1 MLKKDANYYFI
12 GIKGTGMAGL
22 ALVMHDL
29 GYKVS
34 GSDIEQHTFTQEP
47 LLAAGIEV
55 LPFAAKNIHAGL
67 TIVKGNAFKE
77 DHPEVKR
84 ALELNLKIMSYPDTL
99 AELLPQYTS
108 IGVAGAHG
116 KTSTTGLMAHVLGG
130 VLPTSYLVG
139 DGTGRGI
146 ANSRFFVYEADEYR
160 RHFLAYHPDYMVMTN
175 IDFDHPDYFKDIDDV
190 TAAFQTAADQTR
202 KGLFVWGDDERLA
215 NLKTDIQKFTYGL
228 KETDDY
234 RAVNIKR
241 DELGAQFD
249 VLYHGDSL
257 GRFTIRLF
265 GEHNIMNS
273 LAVIGVAHQEGLNM
287 VDVANELVSYQG
299 TKRRFAE
306 TDYKDVVVIDD
317 YAHHPTE
324 MKATLQAAR
333 QKFPDMK
340 LVAIFQP
347 HTYSRTKQFAA
358 EFAEILRTADKAY
371 VTPIFGSARE
381 STGDISSEMLV
392 DQIGKDSEVIKLENI
407 SDLTENKNSV
417 MVFMGAGDIQKYET
431 AYEKLL

>member
-1 MLKKDANYYFI
+1 
-12 GIKGTGMAGL
+12 MAGL

-29 GYKVS
+29 SYNVS

-55 LPFAAKNIHAGL
+55 LPFAAENIHEGL

-77 DHPEVKR
+77 DNPEVKR
-84 ALELNLKIMSYPDTL
+84 ALELGLPIMSYPDTL

-108 IGVAGAHG
+108 IGVAGVHG

-139 DGTGRGI
+139 DGTGKGI
-146 ANSRFFVYEADEYR
+146 ANSKFFVYEADEYR

-175 IDFDHPDYFKDIDDV
+175 IDFDHPDYFKDIADV
-190 TAAFQTAADQTR
+190 TAAFQTAADQTK
-202 KGLFVWGDDERLA
+202 KGLFVWGDDERLV
-215 NLKTDIQKFTYGL
+215 NLKTDKKKFKYGF

-234 RAVNIKR
+234 RAVNINR

-249 VLYHGDSL
+249 VLFHDESL
-257 GRFTIRLF
+257 GRFTIHLF
-265 GEHNIMNS
+265 GEHNILNS

-287 VDVANELVSYQG
+287 VDVQNELESYQG

-306 TDYKDVVVIDD
+306 TDYDDIVVIDD

-324 MKATLQAAR
+324 IRATLQAAR
-333 QKFPDMK
+333 QKFPDKK
-340 LVAIFQP
+340 LVAVFQP
-347 HTYSRTKQFAA
+347 HTYSRTKKFAA
-358 EFAEILRTADKAY
+358 EFAEILQEADKTY

-381 STGDISSEMLV
+381 AAGDISSEDLI
-392 DQIGKDSEVIKLENI
+392 QKIGKNSEVITLDNI
-407 SDLTENKNSV
+407 ANLTENNNSV